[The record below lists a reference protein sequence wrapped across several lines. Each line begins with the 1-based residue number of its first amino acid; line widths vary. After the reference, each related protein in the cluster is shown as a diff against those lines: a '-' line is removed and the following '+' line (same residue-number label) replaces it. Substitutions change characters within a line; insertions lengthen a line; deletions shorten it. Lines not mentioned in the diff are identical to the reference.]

1 MSPVLQPDTSAAED
15 YSTPIPPGTYKARIV
30 GVEVGLSKAKNQKIM
45 PKFEINV
52 DGHKRNRTAHLVIS
66 GEGSMGFDQLLRACH
81 MTELA
86 DQYRDPAV
94 TSKPSFDTDS
104 LRDQELQVVV
114 EENIYKPD
122 TPGAQEQRR
131 DQITGYL
138 RA

>member
-1 MSPVLQPDTSAAED
+1 MPVLTPDTSQAED
-15 YSTPIPPGTYKARIV
+15 FSTPIPPGTYKARIAN
-30 GVEVGLSKAKNQKIM
+30 VEVGKSKAGNQKVM
-45 PKFEINV
+45 PKFEIDV
-52 DGHKRNRTAHLVIS
+52 EGHKRTRTSHLVIS

-86 DQYRDPAV
+86 DKYRDPTV
-94 TSKPSFDTDS
+94 NPKPGFDTDT

-122 TPGAQEQRR
+122 GGAEQRR